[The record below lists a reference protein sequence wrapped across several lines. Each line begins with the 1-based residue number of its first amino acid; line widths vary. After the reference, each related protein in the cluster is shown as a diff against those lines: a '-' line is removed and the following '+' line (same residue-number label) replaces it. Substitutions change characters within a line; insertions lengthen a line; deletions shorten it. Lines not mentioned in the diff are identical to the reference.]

1 MKSSSQSI
9 RVFFFYL
16 FPKLY
21 DKKNMWRVQQV
32 CGWLKAHLL
41 TFAALH
47 HPIFLLG
54 LVVDWVA
61 AARWCLLGRLRVGAQ
76 NCSDGLG

>member
-1 MKSSSQSI
+1 
-9 RVFFFYL
+9 
-16 FPKLY
+16 
-21 DKKNMWRVQQV
+21 MWGVQQV

-61 AARWCLLGRLRVGAQ
+61 AARWCLLGDLEWEPRTARMGWA
-76 NCSDGLG
+76 DE